1 MPNSSY
7 TDDNIRTLEGV
18 EHVRLRPG
26 MYIGRLGNGNNPGD
40 GIYVLLKEII
50 DNSVDEFAAGYGKQ
64 IQITIENNTVSVRDF
79 GRGIPLGSV
88 VNAVSKLNTGA
99 KFDDKV
105 FKKSVGLNGVGT
117 KAVNALSEVFF
128 ISSFRDGE
136 RSWARFER
144 GVLKDSGKDATTEKN
159 GTLVNFTPDSLMFGE
174 YAYNFD
180 YVETMV
186 KNYSYLKKGLTLVF
200 NGTPYK
206 SENGLLD
213 LVNENL
219 SDEPLY
225 PPIHLEGED
234 IEIVLSHCNAYGE
247 NISSFVNGQ
256 NTRDG
261 GTHLAAYRE
270 AIAKTL
276 KEFFKK
282 NYDPADCRQGVVG
295 AISIQIQEPDFEAQT
310 KVKLSSTYTWKKQV
324 KGELEHGPTIR
335 AFIND
340 FVSKNLDNYLRM
352 HAEIVPVIEGKIKD
366 SQKEREEISGIQK
379 KTREKSKKASVYNR
393 KLRDCR
399 YHLCDKVAK
408 DKEELKEQSSIF
420 ITEGDSASGTITKVR
435 NANTQAVFSLR
446 GKPINCYKESRRK
459 VAENEELNLLVS
471 ALGVENDLDDLRYN
485 NIIVATDADDDG
497 MHIRMLVLTFF
508 MKYYP
513 DLIRRGHVHI
523 LQTPLFRVRNK
534 KETRYCY
541 SVEEKEAAIAALKTG
556 VEITRFKGLGEIS
569 SGEFV
574 DFIGEGMRLD
584 PVKLSEE
591 ESISQILEF
600 YMGDNTQDRH
610 HPVCAPYVHL
620 GFCDL
625 LSLLP
630 SVRDDQGPLYGQEGD
645 VLLAR
650 RTAPAGPGCHSDRP
664 YQRHVAGPQRHRRD
678 GKERTVRAGHR
689 PGRDA
694 QAGPQVEDRLPPD
707 CQGGRLPGLSGLFRL
722 GDQAHRLWREI

>member
-1 MPNSSY
+1 MPNNNY

-18 EHVRLRPG
+18 QHVRLRPG

-40 GIYVLLKEII
+40 GIYVLLKEIV
-50 DNSVDEFAAGYGKQ
+50 DNSIDEFAMGYGKEIRIS
-64 IQITIENNTVSVRDF
+64 IQMNDVTVRDF
-79 GRGIPLGSV
+79 GRGIPLDSV
-88 VNAVSKLNTGA
+88 VKAVSILNTGG

-117 KAVNALSEVFF
+117 KAVNALSENFYVC
-128 ISSFRDGE
+128 SYRDGE
-136 RSWARFER
+136 CSWARFER
-144 GVLKDSGKDATTEKN
+144 GELKESGKDSTNEKN
-159 GTLVNFTPDSLMFGE
+159 GTLVTFTPDKMMFGE
-174 YAYNFD
+174 YAYNMD

-186 KNYSYLKKGLTLVF
+186 KNYSYLKKGLTLNL

-213 LVNENL
+213 LVNENLL

-282 NYDPADCRQGVVG
+282 NYDPTDCRQGVVG
-295 AISIQIQEPDFEAQT
+295 AISIQIQEPNFEGQT
-310 KVKLSSTYTWKKQV
+310 KTKLGSNYMWEKQFHDESGV
-324 KGELEHGPTIR
+324 LKTDIGPTIR
-335 AFIND
+335 SYVND
-340 FVSKNLDNYLRM
+340 FVSKNLDNYL
-352 HAEIVPVIEGKIKD
+352 HIHKEIVPVIEEKIKS
-366 SQKEREEISGIQK
+366 SQQEREEISGIQK
-379 KTREKSKKASVYNR
+379 KTRERNKRTNVYNR

-399 YHLCDKVAK
+399 FHYNDKVTEKTQENIEA
-408 DKEELKEQSSIF
+408 SSIF
-420 ITEGDSASGTITKVR
+420 ITEGDSASGTITKAR
-435 NANTQAVFSLR
+435 NANYQAVFSLR
-446 GKPINCYKESRRK
+446 GKPINCYKESRKK
-459 VAENEELNLLVS
+459 VAENEELSLLVS
-471 ALGVENDLDDLRYN
+471 ALGVEDDLENLRYN

-534 KETRYCY
+534 KENRYCY
-541 SVEEKEAAIAALKTG
+541 SPEEKDKAVNALKTG

-569 SGEFV
+569 SEEFV
-574 DFIGEGMRLD
+574 HFIGPEMRLD
-584 PVKLSEE
+584 LVKLAEE
-591 ESISQILEF
+591 ESIADIMSF
-600 YMGDNTQDRH
+600 YMGDNTLERQNFIR
-610 HPVCAPYVHL
+610 ANL
-620 GFCDL
+620 RSEEEL
-625 LSLLP
+625 
-630 SVRDDQGPLYGQEGD
+630 ED
-645 VLLAR
+645 VN
-650 RTAPAGPGCHSDRP
+650 
-664 YQRHVAGPQRHRRD
+664 
-678 GKERTVRAGHR
+678 
-689 PGRDA
+689 
-694 QAGPQVEDRLPPD
+694 
-707 CQGGRLPGLSGLFRL
+707 
-722 GDQAHRLWREI
+722 I